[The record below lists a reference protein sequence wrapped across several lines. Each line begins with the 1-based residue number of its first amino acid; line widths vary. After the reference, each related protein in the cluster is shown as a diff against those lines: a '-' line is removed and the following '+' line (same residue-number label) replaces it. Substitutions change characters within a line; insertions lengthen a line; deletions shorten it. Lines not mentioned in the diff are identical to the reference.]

1 LKLNG
6 PGIYPIEG
14 FGWSGNGIIKAVDV
28 TFDGGKAWRE
38 ATLEEPILDRCL
50 TRSAPFGSGG
60 GGPAKIATR
69 ATDSTGYVQPS
80 LAEIAK
86 MRALTG
92 LSNITTVFSGGRSVR
107 AGRSRIRLRDLCVGA
122 LARPAIVGGPRHRRR
137 AIRQARFGKPM
148 AEADIAA
155 WDIDTRTSD

>member
-60 GGPAKIATR
+60 GGPAKIATPR
-69 ATDSTGYVQPS
+69 HGQH
-80 LAEIAK
+80 
-86 MRALTG
+86 
-92 LSNITTVFSGGRSVR
+92 
-107 AGRSRIRLRDLCVGA
+107 RLRPAEPRRDRED
-122 LARPAIVGGPRHRRR
+122 ARAYWVVQHHNGIFRWSISPGGEVKNSV
-137 AIRQARFGKPM
+137 A
-148 AEADIAA
+148 
-155 WDIDTRTSD
+155 